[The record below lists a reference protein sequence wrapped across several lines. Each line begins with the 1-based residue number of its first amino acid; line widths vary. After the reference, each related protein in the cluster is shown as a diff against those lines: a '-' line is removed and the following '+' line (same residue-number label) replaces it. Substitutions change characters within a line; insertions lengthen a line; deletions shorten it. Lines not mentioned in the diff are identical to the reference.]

1 MPELPT
7 VHRPAWADRV
17 KRRNDLDRAR
27 RNQAK
32 RCYSTSHPTWRKLRA
47 RVLAEQP
54 LCWACQRE
62 GRITPA
68 NTVDH
73 IDGDTYNNSRDNL
86 AAMCRKCHTAKG
98 NAAGEIGWQ
107 TNRDGNR

>member
-1 MPELPT
+1 MPDLPT

-17 KRRNDLDRAR
+17 KKHNDVERAR
-27 RNQAK
+27 RNSK
-32 RCYSTSHPTWRKLRA
+32 RRCYATNHPTWRKLRA
-47 RVLAEQP
+47 RILVEEP
-54 LCWACQRE
+54 LCRACSAE

-73 IDGDTYNNSRDNL
+73 IDGNTYNNARDNL
-86 AAMCRKCHTAKG
+86 AAYCRKCHTAKG

-107 TNRDGNR
+107 RQTD